1 MIINH
6 NISSINS
13 NRVLKFNN
21 INVSKDMEKL
31 SSGIKINRAADD
43 ASGLAV
49 SEKMR
54 SQIRGLVQAEK
65 NAENE
70 EKFQFIMVRSTTTG
84 ACYIVPKG
92 YSYAFQSQPVLRV
105 PVLHCCCRM
114 R

>member
-65 NAENE
+65 KRVSRPQAGSVGRLSE
-70 EKFQFIMVRSTTTG
+70 MVQT
-84 ACYIVPKG
+84 V
-92 YSYAFQSQPVLRV
+92 
-105 PVLHCCCRM
+105 
-114 R
+114 